1 MGISGHGL
9 LGRILR
15 FDVEAARPVLALDL
29 LLGVPLFGTLCFL
42 VGAIRVWSWTMIPPL
57 VALGLAGAY
66 AVARTFETRAR
77 ATESI
82 VITPAGRFALIAI
95 ATVFLCALVA
105 AQAPP
110 ST

>member
-42 VGAIRVWSWTMIPPL
+42 VGTIRVWSWTMIPPL
-57 VALGLAGAY
+57 VVFGLAGAY
-66 AVARTFETRAR
+66 AVARTFETRVR
-77 ATESI
+77 ATAPA
-82 VITPAGRFALIAI
+82 VTTPGP
-95 ATVFLCALVA
+95 TS
-105 AQAPP
+105 PP
-110 ST
+110 SPPLPLLSPLPPPHPPPP